1 MDNFYKSGA
10 FLQSPPLHPTKPDV
24 QIDSEITEI
33 LGHQKSP
40 KHIMLNYIDSS

>member
-10 FLQSPPLHPTKPDV
+10 FLQPPPPPNQDV

-33 LGHQKSP
+33 LDHQKSP
-40 KHIMLNYIDSS
+40 KHIIVNYIDSS